1 MKSFYAPYS
10 GQAPASMIINGH
22 KVIILSEQADCLR
35 DGLHFIGADRVIKI
49 RAGETKAEQDRA
61 LSKFSKKVNAGVV
74 LAPNE
79 LSVPELIRSLETD
92 LPWLQ

>member
-1 MKSFYAPYS
+1 MKSYYAPYS
-10 GQAPASMIINGH
+10 GEAPASMTINGH
-22 KVIILSEQADCLR
+22 KVIILSEQAEFLR
-35 DGLHFIGADRVIKI
+35 DGLQFIGADRVIKI
-49 RAGETKAEQDRA
+49 RAGETRAEQERA

-79 LSVPELIRSLETD
+79 ISVPELIRSLESD